1 MYRDKAILDKA
12 AVMKACGSITNECI
26 PTDADLAVG
35 RAVVR
40 ATGASGMGDNDV
52 TIAATTLVPP
62 ASLSAARVQLPS
74 C

>member
-12 AVMKACGSITNECI
+12 AAMKACGSITNECI
-26 PTDADLAVG
+26 PADADLAVV

-40 ATGASGMGDNDV
+40 ATGARGMGDKDV
-52 TIAATTLVPP
+52 TIAATTFVPP